1 MMRLIVILLIA
12 GAVYSV
18 YNNWSDIS
26 ANFLNSAKQEKTIN
40 AVDET
45 RSKLYQD
52 AQDAME

>member
-1 MMRLIVILLIA
+1 MMRFIVILLIA
-12 GAVYSV
+12 GAVYFV